1 MINMEDKLIEVK
13 IKAIEDLYNKF
24 KEIYEK
30 DSRLHDGQWRCGS
43 PKGMEEMYAYKRAL
57 EIMKTD
63 NEEDVESI
71 KDMDI
76 LDFWHKFV
84 REE

>member
-1 MINMEDKLIEVK
+1 MEDKLLEVK

-24 KEIYEK
+24 REIYKK
-30 DSRLHDGQWRCGS
+30 DSEKYRGQWRTES
-43 PKGMEEMYAYKRAL
+43 PNGMAEMYAYKRAL

-76 LDFWHKFV
+76 LDFWRIFV
-84 REE
+84 RGE